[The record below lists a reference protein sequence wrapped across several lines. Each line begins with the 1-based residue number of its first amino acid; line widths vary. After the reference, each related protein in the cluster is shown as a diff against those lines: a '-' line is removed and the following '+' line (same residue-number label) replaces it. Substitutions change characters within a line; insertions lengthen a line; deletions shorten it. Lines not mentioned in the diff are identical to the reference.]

1 MNEKKLSL
9 YADRMKE
16 IVKRTDVIDAF
27 LDRRISALYVPTT
40 VESIYLQFRN
50 ILELIAT
57 ASLIVNENASV
68 TLNEEGRRKWHAG
81 DILDAVEVVNPNFFY
96 PKPIRAKKSHLPGV
110 QYNHR
115 DFKGDY
121 LTREKFST
129 LYDMCSKTIH
139 TVNPLDPRV
148 HTRNYDRLLKD
159 AKKWRKRIHAL
170 LIHHEF
176 RLVGDNNMYI
186 VQMRDEDHGDPIVWT
201 FAPVGTPPT

>member
-1 MNEKKLSL
+1 MSERKLSL

-57 ASLIVNENASV
+57 ASLMVNEDARV

-81 DILDAVEVVNPNFFY
+81 DILDAVKEVNPNFFY
-96 PKPIRAKKSHLPGV
+96 PKPIRAKESHLPGI
-110 QYNHR
+110 QYDHK

-121 LTREKFST
+121 LTREKFAT
-129 LYDMCSKTIH
+129 LYAICSKTIH
-139 TVNPLDPRV
+139 TINPLDQKSR
-148 HTRNYDRLLKD
+148 TKNYDQLLQD
-159 AKKWRKRIHAL
+159 AKKWRTRIHSL

-176 RLVGDNNMYI
+176 RLVGDRNMYI
-186 VQMRDEDHGDPIVWT
+186 VLVRDENHGDPVVWT
-201 FAPVGTPPT
+201 FAPVD